1 MGEKVMVDFPG
12 FITRDKA
19 THHLLVGDH
28 SAVLASN
35 TIIAELFRQ
44 MFKALGYERT
54 SVLIYRAVE
63 KGAYEVQ
70 RKLIKAY
77 HITHLTQDEFKQRVL
92 RLPLQIDTYG
102 YGRGS
107 VIATEP
113 DMIFKVTDSSLARSL
128 KGFKVEAGVCFFL
141 SGFFAGMVQAYAELL
156 DGERKFR
163 CVETQCTV
171 SGAPHCEFKVIEES

>member
-12 FITRDKA
+12 FITRDKV

-28 SAVLASN
+28 SAVLFSN
-35 TIIAELFRQ
+35 SIIAELYRQ
-44 MFKALGYERT
+44 MFKSLGYEKT
-54 SVLIYRAVE
+54 SDLLYRAVE

-77 HITHLTQDEFKQRVL
+77 HLKHLSQDEFKKRVL

-107 VIATEP
+107 VIAAEP
-113 DMIFKVTDSSLARSL
+113 DIIFKVTDSSLAKSL
-128 KGFKVEAGVCFFL
+128 KGFKVDGGACFHL
-141 SGFFAGMVQAYAELL
+141 SGFFAGMTQAYAELL
-156 DGERKFR
+156 DDKNKYQF
-163 CVETQCTV
+163 VETQCILN
-171 SGAPHCEFKVIEES
+171 GAPHCEFKLIEEP

>member
-35 TIIAELFRQ
+35 TIIAELYRQ
-44 MFKALGYERT
+44 MFKALGYQRT
-54 SVLIYRAVE
+54 SGILYRAVK
-63 KGAYEVQ
+63 KGACEVQ

-77 HITHLTQDEFKQRVL
+77 RLKHLSPDEFKRRVL
-92 RLPLQIDTYG
+92 SLPLQIDTYG

-113 DMIFKVTDSSLARSL
+113 DIIFKVTDSSLAGSL
-128 KGFKVEAGVCFFL
+128 KGFEVEGGVCFFL
-141 SGFFAGMVQAYAELL
+141 SGFFAGMAQAYAGLL
-156 DGERKFR
+156 DVEKKYE
-163 CVETQCTV
+163 CVETQCIIH
-171 SGAPHCEFKVIEES
+171 GAPHCEFKLVEEI